1 MKSIV
6 TVYITNYNYGSFL
19 ERSIQSVL
27 NQSYKK
33 IFLIIIDDNS
43 EDNSKKILEKYRNHS
58 NVKIFINKKNKGLIK
73 CANFAIKKSIGKF
86 ILRLDADDY
95 LSNNAIKL
103 MVNKIK
109 NKKNTIMVF
118 PNFYNVNEKSIITSQ
133 YSYKHKLRYNLLD
146 KPAHGACSLI
156 NIKFLKKIGSYKEVF
171 DRQDGHYLW
180 YSILCRKKNIC
191 HINKSLFY
199 LKWQANLD
207 YKDTIRFTSEWYYDF
222 YISDRNILDKT
233 LEQIT
238 EYENMAKTKD
248 LKWTE

>member
-6 TVYITNYNYGSFL
+6 TVYITNYNYCSFL

-27 NQSYKK
+27 NQSFKK

-43 EDNSKKILEKYRNHS
+43 KDNSKKILEKYKNLN
-58 NVKIFINKKNKGLIK
+58 NVKIFINKKNRGLIK
-73 CANFAIKKSIGKF
+73 CANFALKNSIGKF

-95 LSNNAIKL
+95 LSKNAIKL

-109 NKKNTIMVF
+109 KKKGTVMVF
-118 PNFYNVNEKSIITSQ
+118 PNFYHVDEKSVITHR

-156 NIKFLKKIGSYKEVF
+156 NIKFLKKIGGYREVF

-191 HINKSLFY
+191 HINKFLFY
-199 LKWQANLD
+199 YRMHQNNLSKQKKKLLLVRIKIINFFLKKKIFNKELNYQKKLA
-207 YKDTIRFTSEWYYDF
+207 E
-222 YISDRNILDKT
+222 
-233 LEQIT
+233 E
-238 EYENMAKTKD
+238 E
-248 LKWTE
+248 LKFI